1 LESNLARP
9 GLALGLFLALFPVLA
24 GAVDTTP
31 TVRVGGELPKTG
43 SLTQGELERLGAVT
57 VPWTNHGQTH
67 QITGVRLDKV
77 LVHFGFTPGPM
88 GKDVAIKDKV
98 KGYREVVVATARDG
112 FQAVF
117 SCAEVSEGMGPTTAY
132 IVWQVDGKPLGP
144 DVGPLRLVVPT
155 DGESARSIRQLDSL
169 RVAAP

>member
-1 LESNLARP
+1 VRTSLRL
-9 GLALGLFLALFPVLA
+9 GLLLALLSGLA

-31 TVRVGGELPKTG
+31 TLRVGGELPKTG
-43 SLTQGELERLGAVT
+43 SLTQGELERLGAVS

-77 LVHFGFTPGPM
+77 LVHFGFTPGAM
-88 GKDVAIKDKV
+88 GKDVSARDKV

-117 SCAEVSEGMGPTTAY
+117 SCAEVSEGMGTTTAY
-132 IVWQVDGKPLGP
+132 VVWQVDGKALGP

-169 RVAAP
+169 RIASP

>member
-1 LESNLARP
+1 LESSPRRAPL
-9 GLALGLFLALFPVLA
+9 GLGLVLALLPGLA

-31 TVRVGGELPKTG
+31 TLRVGGELPKTG
-43 SLTQGELERLGAVT
+43 SLTQGELEKLGAVS

-67 QITGVRLDKV
+67 QIVGVRLDKV
-77 LVHFGFTPGPM
+77 LLHFGFTPGPM
-88 GKDVAIKDKV
+88 GKDVSMKDKV
-98 KGYREVVVATARDG
+98 KGYREVVIATARDG

-155 DGESARSIRQLDSL
+155 DGEAARSIRQLDSL